1 MVSKAAKIRLGLFL
15 SVGISIL
22 ILFFIVV
29 AGRHLMQSQD
39 IYFIE
44 FENYSV
50 TGLHVGGT
58 VNYNGIPVGRIEE
71 IKIKPNDVTKVVIKV
86 GLDKGTP
93 IKSDCEAILIWVGIT
108 GVKAVEI
115 RGGTNQA
122 TDLKPKSFIR
132 RGVSSLDDISTRAL
146 TIAEKIDV
154 IATNISSMTNP
165 ENQANLAGI
174 LGKTNSILA
183 ATETDLASTLQSLSV
198 LAANAAEMSRKLNSS
213 LDRVNNVLTS
223 AELDSLVAN
232 INNISA
238 QLKEAGI
245 QNLIGQLSET
255 TSKTGSMVS
264 NVDRLLISNR
274 ANLTEILESLREA
287 SENFNEFSRQ
297 IADQPSII
305 LRGNR

>member
-22 ILFFIVV
+22 VLFFIVV

-50 TGLHVGGT
+50 SGLNVGGT
-58 VNYNGIPVGRIEE
+58 VNYNGIPMVL
-71 IKIKPNDVTKVVIKV
+71 KV

-93 IKSDCEAILIWVGIT
+93 IKSDSEAILIWVGIT

-122 TDLKPKSFIR
+122 ADLKPKSFIR

-238 QLKEAGI
+238 QLKAADL

-287 SENFNEFSRQ
+287 SENLNEFSRQ

>member
-1 MVSKAAKIRLGLFL
+1 
-15 SVGISIL
+15 
-22 ILFFIVV
+22 
-29 AGRHLMQSQD
+29 
-39 IYFIE
+39 
-44 FENYSV
+44 
-50 TGLHVGGT
+50 
-58 VNYNGIPVGRIEE
+58 
-71 IKIKPNDVTKVVIKV
+71 
-86 GLDKGTP
+86 
-93 IKSDCEAILIWVGIT
+93 
-108 GVKAVEI
+108 
-115 RGGTNQA
+115 
-122 TDLKPKSFIR
+122 
-132 RGVSSLDDISTRAL
+132 
-146 TIAEKIDV
+146 
-154 IATNISSMTNP
+154 MTNP

-238 QLKEAGI
+238 QLKAADL

-287 SENFNEFSRQ
+287 SENLNEFSRQ

>member
-22 ILFFIVV
+22 VLFFIVV

-58 VNYNGIPVGRIEE
+58 VNYNGIPVGRVEE
-71 IKIKPNDVTKVVIKV
+71 IKIKPNDVTKVVLKV

-93 IKSDCEAILIWVGIT
+93 IKSDSEAILIWVGIT

-115 RGGTNQA
+115 RGGNNQA
-122 TDLKPKSFIR
+122 ADLKPKSFIR

-232 INNISA
+232 INSISA
-238 QLKEAGI
+238 QLKEADI

-255 TSKTGSMVS
+255 TSKTGSVVS

-287 SENFNEFSRQ
+287 SENLNEFSRQ

>member
-22 ILFFIVV
+22 VLFFIVV

-50 TGLHVGGT
+50 SGLNVGGT

-71 IKIKPNDVTKVVIKV
+71 IKIKPNDVTKVVLKV

-93 IKSDCEAILIWVGIT
+93 IKSDSEAILIWVGIT

-122 TDLKPKSFIR
+122 ADLKPKSFIR

-238 QLKEAGI
+238 QLKAADL
-245 QNLIGQLSET
+245 QNLISQLSET

-287 SENFNEFSRQ
+287 SENLNEFSRQ

>member
-22 ILFFIVV
+22 VLFFIVV

-58 VNYNGIPVGRIEE
+58 VNYNGIPVGRVEE
-71 IKIKPNDVTKVVIKV
+71 IKIKPNDVTKVVLKV

-93 IKSDCEAILIWVGIT
+93 IKSDSEAILIWVGIT

-115 RGGTNQA
+115 RGGNNQA
-122 TDLKPKSFIR
+122 ADLKPKSFIR

-232 INNISA
+232 INSISA
-238 QLKEAGI
+238 QLKEADI

-287 SENFNEFSRQ
+287 SENLNEFSRQ